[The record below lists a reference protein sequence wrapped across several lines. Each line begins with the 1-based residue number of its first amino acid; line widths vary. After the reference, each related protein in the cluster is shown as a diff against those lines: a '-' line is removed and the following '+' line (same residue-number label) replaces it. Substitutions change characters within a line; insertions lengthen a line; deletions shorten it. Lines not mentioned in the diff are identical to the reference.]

1 MLTPTDR
8 DVKSA
13 GMILDNTIKDEN
25 IMNWIDTILIINV
38 DDKNIDIQ

>member
-1 MLTPTDR
+1 MLPPTDGYG
-8 DVKSA
+8 KSA
-13 GMILDNTIKDEN
+13 GMIPDNTIKDEN